1 MSLCGGLKALVV
13 IGSALAGCIA
23 DTVNQIVKVC
33 HLVQQGGRGVLN
45 RAVQCCG
52 GNIDLIPLFCVLF
65 GADRPSFDCSDMTIG
80 GGRLFQ
86 GDDGLWQFAVIVM
99 LVELPEQLIEMACGA
114 AGINGAFHGE
124 RPFS

>member
-45 RAVQCCG
+45 RAVSVAVE
-52 GNIDLIPLFCVLF
+52 ILISYRCSVSCSVL
-65 GADRPSFDCSDMTIG
+65 TVQV
-80 GGRLFQ
+80 LTV
-86 GDDGLWQFAVIVM
+86 VI
-99 LVELPEQLIEMACGA
+99 
-114 AGINGAFHGE
+114 
-124 RPFS
+124 